1 MEKLINKNGE
11 VAVLYSPGYG
21 AGWVTWNV
29 GYPQM
34 VFERE
39 MVEAVLESERLC
51 LGDEEK
57 IEKLLPVAERLFP
70 GACLGGINRLSVDWV
85 RQGSVFKISEFDG
98 FESIEYLGF
107 DAFCA

>member
-11 VAVLYSPGYG
+11 VAVLYSPEYG

-29 GYPQM
+29 RYPQM

-51 LGDEEK
+51 LGDEAK

-70 GACLGGINRLSVDWV
+70 GAYLGGINGLRVGWV
-85 RQGSVFKISEFDG
+85 RQGSVFKISELDG
-98 FESIEYLGF
+98 FEAIEYLGF